1 MKVKVKDIAKAA
13 GVSPTAVSL
22 VLNDKPSRLAEGTKE
37 RILQV
42 AREMQFQLDGRKTS
56 GSFEGHTKTFG
67 LIVPGEGNPFHE
79 ELAREVQRYA
89 ARAGYVVFQCNVR
102 NDGEF
107 CAQALESLA
116 VKNVDGLIVTVPAD
130 IGKEHRL
137 IKALKAL
144 QDDGVPL
151 ILLDRAAYS
160 VFCDFVTADNKY
172 GAKMAVEYLI
182 DHGHRRIG
190 CLSGREEVYT
200 ARKRMEGY
208 REAMA
213 MRRLPVEE
221 NLIVCGDFTIEAGRD
236 GTKALLDQGAT
247 AVFAANDTLAWGAYQ
262 YAEEQN
268 LTIPGDFSVIG
279 YDNSR
284 LCAGLQPPLTSVDQ
298 NIPMMASK
306 AVDLLIQN
314 MLSAEEPHAARNYY
328 FSPVLVERDS
338 VGDR

>member
-1 MKVKVKDIAKAA
+1 MKVIVKDIAKAA

-42 AREMQFQLDGRKTS
+42 AREMQFQLDGKKTS
-56 GSFEGHTKTFG
+56 GGFEGHTKTLG
-67 LIVPGEGNPFHE
+67 LIVPGEGSAFHE
-79 ELAREVQRYA
+79 ELAREVHRYA
-89 ARAGYVVFQCNVR
+89 AGTGYVVFQCSVR

-107 CAQALESLA
+107 CAQALESLS

-137 IKALKAL
+137 IKVLKTL

-151 ILLDRAAYS
+151 VLLDRAAYS

-182 DHGHRRIG
+182 DRGHTKIG
-190 CLSGREEVYT
+190 CLCGREEVYT

-221 NLIVCGDFTIEAGRD
+221 NLIICGDFSMEAGRE
-236 GTKALLDQGAT
+236 GTKALLEQGVT
-247 AVFAANDTLAWGAYQ
+247 AIFAANDTLAQGAYQ
-262 YAEEQN
+262 CAKEQN
-268 LTIPGDFSVIG
+268 LSIPDELSVIG
-279 YDNSR
+279 YDNTR
-284 LCAGLQPPLTSVDQ
+284 LCASLQPPLTSVDQ

-306 AVDLLIQN
+306 AVDLLVQN

-328 FSPVLVERDS
+328 FSPVLAERDS
-338 VGDR
+338 VRSR